1 MTTLPTGM
9 SALTDDDAK
18 EEQRLAKQ
26 RKRSIAIALTLL
38 ALMVMF
44 YVTAWLRFSGMVS
57 GN

>member
-1 MTTLPTGM
+1 MTALQSEM
-9 SALTDDDAK
+9 NVLTDDDAK

-26 RKRSIAIALTLL
+26 RKRSIAIALTLA

-44 YVTAWLRFSGMVS
+44 YVTAWLRFGGMVS